1 MFKGGKP
8 GGRYIPGASIPG
20 APAASAQPGE
30 GNKKKKNNKKKGK
43 GEGENGAA
51 PGPAAPVEEMAKA
64 SINGATTASPA
75 TPDDAAAKKIRNV
88 EKKVCPDAVNMR
100 STENTADDDLAQE
113 H

>member
-8 GGRYIPGASIPG
+8 AGRYIPGAPIPG
-20 APAASAQPGE
+20 APAPTAQHGD

-64 SINGATTASPA
+64 NLNGAVAASPA
-75 TPDDAAAKKIRNV
+75 TPDDAAAKKIRNL
-88 EKKVCPDAVNMR
+88 EKKVSCR
-100 STENTADDDLAQE
+100 LSCIGRYITDDVLAQE
-113 H
+113 Y